1 MKLDNYLVLVVL
13 VLSFSSLVSAEVCGR
28 DQSCYEQLGTGYFCD
43 ESNQTVDGNP
53 QCSLNYITNIC
64 NQSAVCTS
72 SIDCNGIGSPLYGN
86 RGCGYGGLCVADP
99 SVYGGKCVQD
109 QDCMSDT
116 QAGTTSIC
124 AVGTCTYSP
133 TGGVVKCDD
142 SSDCEADQFCYGTFG
157 VCVNKRSEG
166 GFCSNDASCA
176 DDLYCGDGS
185 ICIGCEDI
193 VDDPTCISQGAYCE
207 LNHSASCQIG
217 SHDYGAVAPVCVSL
231 KEEGD
236 SCWDDGCCATSN
248 CENGVC
254 VGAFSGGD
262 SDSLSALFCNNL
274 SYSLS
279 TYYFDGVEISGASEF
294 DSVNLTNVNI
304 LLNYTDLNTLRIPN
318 TISDK
323 FMYSRKEDG
332 GAGYM
337 VGLFYSNSTGDMCY
351 IHQKDTELYTNCFE
365 SCLSADLATNET
377 ADGSVRLDN
386 DFTTYP
392 LFSCSD
398 SDMAI
403 QSFQRNSPLFQYD
416 FIAFTNFDS
425 TGVDIDSAMAMEY
438 SGLQPSPMGLQ
449 YKQISSGLW
458 VGGSYIMDPP
468 ANNPTWAFND
478 EPATAV
484 FHFDF
489 SNPANGI
496 RGFGH
501 EGATSWNGAGILTYL
516 SNADYENVFCCGTN
530 TDCVNEMGDGFC
542 CDLELS
548 TCYFCGL
555 GSATEIT
562 ITALTDIIA
571 PDESL
576 TLYSTLTDTAGNP
589 IYNEEIEWTLLS
601 GLGSINAQ
609 CTTNYEG
616 ICQVIYSAPSEDTN
630 VSVQAEFTGS
640 STYSGTKTAYS
651 ITVSD
656 LSNSLF
662 ILVIDSASQQPLGNT
677 KITDVNGVLDPAI
690 KYTMPFAGLVG
701 WTGLNNTVE
710 YYVVQVEREGYTP
723 VLATVFPAPA
733 PNIIPLT
740 KTPESGATSEPLPNW
755 GFNTTVPE
763 NVGDVTAGFSELLRN
778 FFAVPF
784 LWVLIIIL
792 FFLGLAIVKGVI
804 DYVTT

>member
-1 MKLDNYLVLVVL
+1 MKLGNYLVLVVL
-13 VLSFSSLVSAEVCGR
+13 VLSFSSLVSAELCNR
-28 DQSCYEQLGTGYFCD
+28 DQSCYTQLGTGYICD
-43 ESNQTVDGNP
+43 EINQSVDGHP
-53 QCSLNYITNIC
+53 QCSLNILTYLC
-64 NQSAVCTS
+64 NQSASCTTS
-72 SIDCNGIGSPLYGN
+72 YECNGIGSPLYGN

-109 QDCMSDT
+109 QDCISDT
-116 QAGTTSIC
+116 QESTNSVC
-124 AVGTCTYSP
+124 VVGTCTYTP
-133 TGGVVKCDD
+133 TGAIVKCDD
-142 SSDCEADQFCYGTFG
+142 SSDCEGNQYCYGTYG

-166 GFCSNDASCA
+166 GFCVNDVYCS
-176 DDLYCGDGS
+176 DGLYCGDTNT
-185 ICIGCEDI
+185 CVGCEDI
-193 VDDPTCISQGAYCE
+193 VDDPICTSQGAYCE
-207 LNHSASCQIG
+207 LNHTATCQLG
-217 SHDYGAVAPVCVSL
+217 SHDYDGVAPICVSL
-231 KEEGD
+231 KGEGE
-236 SCWDDGCCATSN
+236 SCWDDACCVTSN
-248 CENGVC
+248 CVNGICALADNGV
-254 VGAFSGGD
+254 ALD
-262 SDSLSALFCNNL
+262 SFEALFCNNL
-274 SYSLS
+274 TYSLEDH
-279 TYYFDGVEISGASEF
+279 FVDG
-294 DSVNLTNVNI
+294 DSIIGYTENDPVNYSNLNI
-304 LLNYTDLNTLRIPN
+304 VLGYTDLKAISSPLPYDASNFEFWYREVDTGIP
-318 TISDK
+318 
-323 FMYSRKEDG
+323 
-332 GAGYM
+332 YM
-337 VGLFYSNSTGDMCY
+337 FVYLYSNSTGDICY
-351 IHQKDTELYTNCFE
+351 LHQKGDQVYHHCFE
-365 SCLSADLATNET
+365 SCISPGLSTNLT
-377 ADGSVRLDN
+377 ADNSIHLDDN
-386 DFTTYP
+386 VNNYPYFLCSTDDMVITSTRRVENFAYSIFAFTDFTANHLTV
-392 LFSCSD
+392 
-398 SDMAI
+398 
-403 QSFQRNSPLFQYD
+403 
-416 FIAFTNFDS
+416 DS
-425 TGVDIDSAMAMEY
+425 TFRTG
-438 SGLQPSPMGLQ
+438 
-449 YKQISSGLW
+449 
-458 VGGSYIMDPP
+458 
-468 ANNPTWAFND
+468 
-478 EPATAV
+478 
-484 FHFDF
+484 
-489 SNPANGI
+489 
-496 RGFGH
+496 
-501 EGATSWNGAGILTYL
+501 
-516 SNADYENVFCCGTN
+516 NADYIYARGYQPSIGTWANYLISFPLTLRNYWLNGGGGDTGQTEFSPSTAITKLEGFLNDNTPPMYTWYTDTIESYISPADYIDVFCCSDDTN
-530 TDCVNEMGDGFC
+530 CVSAFGDGFC
-542 CDLELS
+542 CDTTAS
-548 TCYFCGL
+548 SCYFCGL

-562 ITALTDIIA
+562 ISALTNIIA

-640 STYSGTKTAYS
+640 SAYSGTKTAYS

-690 KYTMPFAGLVG
+690 KYTMPFAGLAG

-784 LWVLIIIL
+784 LWVLMIIL